1 MADAQS
7 LFDDLVDDYT
17 GRPGVTYGR
26 MMSSNGLRVHGK
38 IFAML
43 SHGGLVVKVPAERVT
58 ELLAQDGISVFEPR
72 PGRRMREWAVIPV
85 PAAAGDVQWPDVA
98 AEAFEYVSSLAG

>member
-1 MADAQS
+1 VADAQS
-7 LFDDLVDDYT
+7 LFDELVDEYAA
-17 GRPGVTYGR
+17 RPGVTYGR

-43 SHGGLVVKVPAERVT
+43 NRGALVVKVPTDRVN
-58 ELLAQDGISVFEPR
+58 ELLARDGITAFEPR

-85 PAAAGDVQWPDVA
+85 PAAPEDVQWPA
-98 AEAFEYVSSLAG
+98 ITAEAFNYVSSLAG